1 MIEAGPGATIR
12 GMDAD
17 PAMSSTATCNS
28 PAEKLVVAISSRA
41 LFDLG
46 DSHALFER
54 EGLDSYARYQM
65 AHEDD
70 LLAPGIAFPLVQKLL
85 RLNSLLPDAPRV
97 EVILLSRNSADTG
110 LRIFNSIE
118 HYGLDIVRAAFT
130 NGAPTASYA
139 HPFGANL
146 FLSANVDD
154 VRRALMAG
162 VAAATIL
169 PSKAASM
176 DSEQLRIAFD
186 GDAVIFDDDSER
198 VSRGSGI
205 EAFHR
210 NETERVN
217 EPLAVGPF
225 RGFLEALHR
234 IQAVFPT
241 HASPI
246 RTALVTARSAPAHKR
261 VILTLRNWGVRLD
274 EALFLG
280 GRDKGPFLEAFGAD
294 IFFDDSM
301 HNIESA
307 RQHVASGHV
316 PHGVHNQDPV

>member
-1 MIEAGPGATIR
+1 MQR
-12 GMDAD
+12 
-17 PAMSSTATCNS
+17 
-28 PAEKLVVAISSRA
+28 LVVAISSRA

-46 DSHALFER
+46 DSHELFER

-65 AHEDD
+65 AHEDE

-85 RLNSLLPDAPRV
+85 RLNSLAPEAPRV

-154 VRRALMAG
+154 VRRALTAG

-169 PSKAASM
+169 PSKAPELP
-176 DSEQLRIAFD
+176 SEQLRIAFD
-186 GDAVIFDDDSER
+186 GDAVIFGDDSER
-198 VSRGSGI
+198 VSHHDGI
-205 EAFHR
+205 EAFHK
-210 NETERVN
+210 NEIERVN

-225 RGFLEALHR
+225 RSFLEALHR
-234 IQAVFPT
+234 IQDAFPIEN
-241 HASPI
+241 SPI

-261 VILTLRNWGVRLD
+261 VILTLRN
-274 EALFLG
+274 
-280 GRDKGPFLEAFGAD
+280 
-294 IFFDDSM
+294 
-301 HNIESA
+301 
-307 RQHVASGHV
+307 
-316 PHGVHNQDPV
+316 